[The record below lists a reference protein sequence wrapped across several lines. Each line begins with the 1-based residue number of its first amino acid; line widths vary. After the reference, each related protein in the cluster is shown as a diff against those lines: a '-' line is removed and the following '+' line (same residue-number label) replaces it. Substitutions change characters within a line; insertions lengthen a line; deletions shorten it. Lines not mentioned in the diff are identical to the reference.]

1 MGKFTPAV
9 LFVAIA
15 AAQTP
20 GPPDQKGDTVEAA
33 SSQTE
38 TYGDKHILGV
48 VPNYTTVNEPPKKYQ
63 PISAREKFKLAT
75 EDTFDPCSL
84 AITGIYAGVAQWGN
98 NYRQFGQ
105 GAQGYGKRY
114 GAAFADGAISNYL
127 TEGVLP
133 SLLHED
139 PRLFRLGTGS
149 KLKRVVYAMTR
160 VLITRTDSGGERFNI
175 SEIAGNMISAGLSNL
190 YYPPLNRSLDNTL
203 EHFEINVLS
212 DAGFNILK
220 EFWPDMRRKV
230 LHKGDPEPAR

>member
-1 MGKFTPAV
+1 MGKYTAAV

-15 AAQTP
+15 AAQAP
-20 GPPDQKGDTVEAA
+20 DPPEAA
-33 SSQTE
+33 SSKPE
-38 TYGDKHILGV
+38 TYGDSHILGV

-63 PISAREKFKLAT
+63 PISARGKFKLAT

-114 GAAFADGAISNYL
+114 GAAFADGAISNYI
-127 TEGVLP
+127 TEGLMP

-149 KLKRVVYAMTR
+149 KMKRAIYAMTR
-160 VLITRTDSGGERFNI
+160 VLITRTDSGGEQFNI
-175 SEIAGNMISAGLSNL
+175 SEIAGNLASASLSNL
-190 YYPPLNRSLDNTL
+190 YYPPLNRSVENTL
-203 EHFEINVLS
+203 DHFAINVVS

-230 LHKGDPEPAR
+230 LHRGDPEPAH

>member
-1 MGKFTPAV
+1 MGKFPAAV
-9 LFVAIA
+9 LFVAVA
-15 AAQTP
+15 AAQAP
-20 GPPDQKGDTVEAA
+20 DPPESA
-33 SSQTE
+33 SSKPE
-38 TYGDKHILGV
+38 TYGDSHILGV

-63 PISAREKFKLAT
+63 PISARGKFKLAT

-114 GAAFADGAISNYL
+114 GAAFADGAISNYI
-127 TEGVLP
+127 TEGFLP

-139 PRLFRLGTGS
+139 PRLFRLGTGR
-149 KLKRVVYAMTR
+149 KMKRAIYAMTR
-160 VLITRTDSGGERFNI
+160 VLITRTDSGGEQFNI
-175 SEIAGNMISAGLSNL
+175 SEIAGNLASASLSNL
-190 YYPPLNRSLDNTL
+190 YYPPLNRSVENTL
-203 EHFEINVLS
+203 DHFAINVLS

-230 LHKGDPEPAR
+230 LHRGDPEPAH